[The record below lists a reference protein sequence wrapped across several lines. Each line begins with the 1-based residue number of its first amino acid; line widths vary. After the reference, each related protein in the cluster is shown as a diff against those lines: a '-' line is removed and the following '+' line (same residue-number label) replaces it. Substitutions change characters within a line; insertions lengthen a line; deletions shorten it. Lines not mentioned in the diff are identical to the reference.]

1 MKRGIVALACAS
13 VWWLGAGNA
22 AAQDLFELEVFEYD
36 SAEPG
41 RSELELHANAISGRT
56 VPPESVA
63 EGHSPA
69 HISVEL
75 THVWTRRFE
84 TALFLQTAPFGP
96 AGSANFAGGHLRA
109 KFRIGELPDVPLR
122 VAVSAEYSLNRAV
135 FDEELQT
142 LEIRSILHYARGRL
156 SAVVNP
162 SLEVVIRG
170 PDPGLE
176 PDRKSTRLNSSH

>member
-84 TALFLQTAPFGP
+84 SALFLQTAPFG
-96 AGSANFAGGHLRA
+96 
-109 KFRIGELPDVPLR
+109 
-122 VAVSAEYSLNRAV
+122 
-135 FDEELQT
+135 
-142 LEIRSILHYARGRL
+142 
-156 SAVVNP
+156 
-162 SLEVVIRG
+162 
-170 PDPGLE
+170 
-176 PDRKSTRLNSSH
+176 STRTRCGRQGRQSRRSQCSRSTRSS